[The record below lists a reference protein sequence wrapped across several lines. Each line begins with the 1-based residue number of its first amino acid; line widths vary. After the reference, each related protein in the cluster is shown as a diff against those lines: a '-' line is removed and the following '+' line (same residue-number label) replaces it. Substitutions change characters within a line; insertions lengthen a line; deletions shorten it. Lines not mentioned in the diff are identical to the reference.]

1 MKSTAS
7 KVSLTGS
14 SSPHQAY
21 SLFGP
26 HTGDP
31 RSVDASM
38 HRHNRD
44 MRGHA
49 ISRWMECGT
58 KGDSTRHQNR
68 PDDFRKSGVW
78 TLRAPSAPPPRTLGR
93 APRLRRGQA
102 DPPWGGLQPIAH
114 GAPENGQTGAPSA
127 LLARR
132 KSRCPCA
139 TTGGLAMRARVAP
152 GVRGIAGRG
161 PRNANGR
168 LPLLSKLPIMDN
180 GLTQ

>member
-58 KGDSTRHQNR
+58 KGDSTRHQNHSEHILTR
-68 PDDFRKSGVW
+68 Y
-78 TLRAPSAPPPRTLGR
+78 LRSS
-93 APRLRRGQA
+93 
-102 DPPWGGLQPIAH
+102 
-114 GAPENGQTGAPSA
+114 TGAPPLPRST
-127 LLARR
+127 ARGQTSGR
-132 KSRCPCA
+132 GSSSFSPSNRQLHLRPPHKKSRCAPFE
-139 TTGGLAMRARVAP
+139 GLDKSSLGPSRHSVRAHPALRV
-152 GVRGIAGRG
+152 
-161 PRNANGR
+161 
-168 LPLLSKLPIMDN
+168 DN
-180 GLTQ
+180 